1 MARKAEPHQLVLPLE
16 PPPARAAFQEQIVL
30 GGKIVVYTVNRSDR
44 RRTISLTID
53 ERGLRVSAP
62 ARASP
67 RAIEREL
74 QRHGGWVL
82 RKLAE
87 WQARRAPPLAW
98 RDGETLMWLGRAL
111 RLTLR
116 NGHGDPQCESGRLVV
131 STAEPPNSTAIER
144 QVITWLRDQAL
155 ACFQARTVRYL
166 PVLEVP
172 APEIRLSN
180 ARTRWGSC
188 HPDGR
193 ILLNWRLVQMPLRLI
208 DYVIVHELAHLR
220 EMNHSF
226 RFWRIVARVFPDY
239 PALRKEIRGD
249 AYRYLVV

>member
-1 MARKAEPHQLVLPLE
+1 VSRKVEPRQLALPFE
-16 PPPARAAFQEQIVL
+16 PAPVHSVVEAQIVL
-30 GGKIVVYTVNRSDR
+30 GGKVVAYTLNRSDR
-44 RRTISLTID
+44 RRAISLTID

-62 ARASP
+62 ARASR

-74 QRHGGWVL
+74 QRHGKWVL

-87 WQARRAPPLAW
+87 WQARRTPPLAW
-98 RDGETLMWLGRAL
+98 RDGETLMWLGQPL

-116 NGHGDPQCESGRLVV
+116 NGHGDPQCDGGRLVV
-131 STAEPPNSTAIER
+131 NAAESPDRAAIEQ
-144 QVITWLRDQAL
+144 QVVAWLKAQAMT
-155 ACFQARTVRYL
+155 CFQARTMRYL

-172 APEIRLSN
+172 APQIGLSN

-188 HPDGR
+188 HPGGR

-208 DYVIVHELAHLR
+208 DYVVVHELAHLR
-220 EMNHSF
+220 EMNHSS

-239 PALRKEIRGD
+239 RALRKEIRGD
-249 AYRYLVV
+249 AYRYLAV